1 MVLMFQR
8 KGIQSH
14 VRHGGK
20 ASCSDAGDIG
30 EGRDNV
36 MAYIGEKFMLA

>member
-14 VRHGGK
+14 VRHGGE
-20 ASCSDAGDIG
+20 ASCSAAGDIG
-30 EGRDNV
+30 EGKDNV
-36 MAYIGEKFMLA
+36 MTDIRKKFMFA